1 MRVLAPPD
9 LSVTCDRLPTVTG
22 WLPTLVRPRTGPR
35 TLAAMEL
42 ALVPFCTG
50 LLRITF

>member
-9 LSVTCDRLPTVTG
+9 LSVTCDRLPT
-22 WLPTLVRPRTGPR
+22 LVRPRTGPH